1 MSTEAPAA
9 HNRVASVEP
18 VRMELGAQQKSEH
31 AIIKR
36 SLSPRFYWGGGRLG
50 NQPKQ
55 SYVDEA
61 STEQYS
67 YTTEGHVF
75 INHGLPSRSMR
86 GAQADLQ
93 NSLEVSNTPF
103 SQAGLEKLLPLSRAS
118 QRNSVIAVTS
128 DGRVSVIKLR
138 MSDVETAN
146 APSETEVHVERTAWR
161 ISQAFEKSFADA
173 FKGYV
178 DDFESGTPVLS
189 SQTGKVEW
197 LTPTEWTQGNF
208 TKLTMG
214 IPTEAAVP
222 THLTNKPEVSV
233 LAGRWPHH
241 EVYEARIMELRGFAE
256 DDEDIEAVNENSI
269 SDFWS
274 FMEDNPYLRR
284 AGLALLDNG
293 DLRAVWRE
301 NDGNNVGLEF
311 LGDESILYVMFRRY
325 PDGRETE
332 RDAGIT
338 TFDGVVGKLQDL
350 DLLSFV
356 NGWDD

>member
-1 MSTEAPAA
+1 MG
-9 HNRVASVEP
+9 P
-18 VRMELGAQQKSEH
+18 VRMEPGSQQESEH
-31 AIIKR
+31 AIIKC
-36 SLSPRFYWGGGRLG
+36 SLIPRFYWGGGRLG

-75 INHGLPSRSMR
+75 AGHIFPGCTWRCTRSDSPNSPVEVG
-86 GAQADLQ
+86 GATVQSSPA
-93 NSLEVSNTPF
+93 SL
-103 SQAGLEKLLPLSRAS
+103 GKLLPLSRVS
-118 QRNSVIAVTS
+118 QGNSVMAVIS
-128 DGRVSVIKLR
+128 DGRVMVVELR
-138 MSDVETAN
+138 MSDVESAN
-146 APSETEVHVERTAWR
+146 LPSETEVHVEPTAWR
-161 ISQAFEKSFADA
+161 ISQAFEKGFADD

-197 LTPTEWTQGNF
+197 LIPTEWTQGNF
-208 TKLTMG
+208 IKLTTG
-214 IPTEAAVP
+214 IPSETAVP
-222 THLTNKPEVSV
+222 SHLTNNPEVSV
-233 LAGRWPHH
+233 LAGPGPHH
-241 EVYEARIMELRGFAE
+241 DIYEARIIELRGFAE